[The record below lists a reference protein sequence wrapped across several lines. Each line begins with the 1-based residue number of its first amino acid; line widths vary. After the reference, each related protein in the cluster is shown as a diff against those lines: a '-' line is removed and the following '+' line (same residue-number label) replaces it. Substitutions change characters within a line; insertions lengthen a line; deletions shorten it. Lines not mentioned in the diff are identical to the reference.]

1 MFSENMNY
9 VDETATSVKY
19 SYKIDGDTL
28 TLTYID
34 DSTDTSASSEASQE
48 PLQEV
53 LTRVKD

>member
-28 TLTYID
+28 TLTYIG